1 MKAYIYF
8 NSKSKGL
15 DYNGEGPYM
24 LMTED
29 NKCIG
34 KHYCS
39 SRGFANHDLTTWR
52 MKELQENNISEV
64 FSNGEL
70 VWKNNTMT
78 DNAKKEFYVA
88 NADYESKYC
97 NKIFIEHRDID
108 DQIET
113 AKAALCL
120 VGDWHRIAI
129 SQQSQHNEPTY

>member
-15 DYNGEGPYM
+15 DYNGEGPYV
-24 LMTED
+24 LITED

-34 KHYCS
+34 QHYSS
-39 SRGFANHDLTTWR
+39 SRAFANHDLTEWR

-78 DNAKKEFYVA
+78 DNAKKEFHVN

-97 NKIFIEHRDID
+97 NKMF
-108 DQIET
+108 
-113 AKAALCL
+113 
-120 VGDWHRIAI
+120 
-129 SQQSQHNEPTY
+129 